1 MTLKYWRD
9 LSPSIL
15 VAVGIVVS
23 TFIAAR
29 AAGSGWLVLTG
40 PLLLALA
47 VVGADVL
54 NARLRGASSA
64 PSWAALFMGGSCLL
78 AGLIVTRRDPTLVKT
93 LMPIIGMAA
102 WVTVLRPESGSK
114 ACRNI

>member
-1 MTLKYWRD
+1 MTREYWRD
-9 LSPSIL
+9 LTPNIL

-23 TFIAAR
+23 TFVAGR
-29 AAGSGWLVLTG
+29 ASGSEWFVLTG

-54 NARLRGASSA
+54 NARLRGESSG
-64 PSWAALFMGGSCLL
+64 PSWAALLMGGSCLL
-78 AGLIVTRRDPTLVKT
+78 AGLIVTLRDPTLVKT
-93 LMPIIGMAA
+93 LMPMIGMAA

-114 ACRNI
+114 TCKNI

>member
-1 MTLKYWRD
+1 MTRKYWRD
-9 LSPSIL
+9 ITPSIL

-23 TFIAAR
+23 TFVASR
-29 AAGSGWLVLTG
+29 AAGFGWLVLGG

-54 NARLRGASSA
+54 NARLRGESPS
-64 PSWAALFMGGSCLL
+64 PSWAALLMGGSCLL
-78 AGLIVTRRDPTLVKT
+78 AGLIVTLRAPALLKP
-93 LMPIIGMAA
+93 LMPIIGIAA
-102 WVTVLRPESGSK
+102 WVTVPRPDIGRK

>member
-1 MTLKYWRD
+1 MRRKFWQD
-9 LSPSIL
+9 LSSSLL
-15 VAVGIVVS
+15 VAVGILVS
-23 TFIAAR
+23 TFVASR

-54 NARLRGASSA
+54 NARLIGESFS
-64 PSWAALFMGGSCLL
+64 PSWAALLMGGSCLL
-78 AGLIVTRRDPTLVKT
+78 ASLIVTLRDPTLVKT
-93 LMPIIGMAA
+93 LMPMIGMAA

-114 ACRNI
+114 TCKNI

>member
-1 MTLKYWRD
+1 MRRKFWQD
-9 LSPSIL
+9 LSSSLL
-15 VAVGIVVS
+15 VAVGILVS
-23 TFIAAR
+23 TFVASR

-54 NARLRGASSA
+54 NAGLRGESSG
-64 PSWAALFMGGSCLL
+64 PSWAALLMGGSCLL
-78 AGLIVTRRDPTLVKT
+78 AGLIVTLRDPALVKS

-102 WVTVLRPESGSK
+102 WVTVLRPESGNK
-114 ACRNI
+114 MCKNI